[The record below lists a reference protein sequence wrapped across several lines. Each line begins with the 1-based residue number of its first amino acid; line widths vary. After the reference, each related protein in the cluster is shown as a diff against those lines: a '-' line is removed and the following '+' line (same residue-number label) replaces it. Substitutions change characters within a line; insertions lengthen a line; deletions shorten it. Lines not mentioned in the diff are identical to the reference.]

1 MCQTVKPES
10 GPQYKLSNKIIYTVD
25 HFQADHVARMVE
37 RWRNVLVGY
46 LEVKRP
52 LWRLRLRWED
62 RMVLKEIVWFGG
74 GCGLD

>member
-1 MCQTVKPES
+1 
-10 GPQYKLSNKIIYTVD
+10 
-25 HFQADHVARMVE
+25 MVE